1 MNFVLLLQS
10 AGIGLNLPSSPMPS
24 DDALPPLQPPH
35 AILPP
40 SFWEQHGWAV
50 ASADVLLL
58 ALLVL
63 LIIWVRRRMPGTIIP
78 PAVLARRDL
87 ETLRNQPEDGILLM
101 KASSI
106 LRRYVT
112 FACGLPPGELT
123 SAELCQTVAARPL
136 FSPDLADAVADFF
149 RQCDERKFRPN
160 PPESNLGAVATALAF
175 IEKIEQRRQSRANPP
190 PVPSSPALPPP
201 APKPAVAPPS

>member
-1 MNFVLLLQS
+1 MSLFLRLLFPRL
-10 AGIGLNLPSSPMPS
+10 GLNLQISGVPS
-24 DDALPPLQPPH
+24 DSELPPLQPPH

-40 SFWEQHGWAV
+40 SFWEQHVWAV
-50 ASADVLLL
+50 VAVDVLLL

-63 LIIWVRRRMPGTIIP
+63 LILWVRRRMPAAIIP

-87 ETLRNQPEDGILLM
+87 EALRDQTEDGVLLM
-101 KASSI
+101 KASVI

-136 FSPDLADAVADFF
+136 FSPGLAAAIADFF
-149 RQCDERKFRPN
+149 RQCDERKFRAD
-160 PPESNLGAVATALAF
+160 PPASNLGAVVTALALV
-175 IEKIEQRRQSRANPP
+175 EKIEQRRQPPTVSPPVPSPPGLPP
-190 PVPSSPALPPP
+190 PVPKAT
-201 APKPAVAPPS
+201 VAPPP